1 LDFGTAVLEDA
12 AGDSY
17 ETSFGQDLSNFFGV
31 FGSRELRTVDLG
43 NETLPVSHAD
53 ILPETFDGDVLR
65 HCLPK
70 IKNAAYYKDA
80 AGLTYDGYMNSY
92 DGTDYSLNSPIC
104 PMIGVHFVL
113 KQVAALAGVTLSGS
127 FMDDAKMKRLHFF
140 ATVDTFGMTVMNYAD
155 FLPKNLTV
163 NGLLKA
169 LTLPPFGIN
178 VFFDNLNRTVTL
190 NYLDDAF
197 ADVEYL
203 NYSDKVLPDMKPEI
217 FRNKRIE
224 LDWQLDSADGEM
236 KIITGDLAALR
247 LGDGEQELVLKGVF
261 STLKMEAGLPIAT
274 MEGIT
279 KRIEQAGADFS
290 PRLLFWNGVIA
301 DVPTSSITQD
311 GLTLKFDGVGGIA
324 DHYWSRF
331 MTFWLNTVPVTLL
344 ARLTANDLERFN
356 FHRKA
361 GQNVAFYAH
370 GHYFFVDWIRTELP
384 LNGGISTVR
393 CYLKR

>member
-1 LDFGTAVLEDA
+1 
-12 AGDSY
+12 
-17 ETSFGQDLSNFFGV
+17 
-31 FGSRELRTVDLG
+31 
-43 NETLPVSHAD
+43 
-53 ILPETFDGDVLR
+53 
-65 HCLPK
+65 
-70 IKNAAYYKDA
+70 
-80 AGLTYDGYMNSY
+80 
-92 DGTDYSLNSPIC
+92 
-104 PMIGVHFVL
+104 
-113 KQVAALAGVTLSGS
+113 
-127 FMDDAKMKRLHFF
+127 
-140 ATVDTFGMTVMNYAD
+140 VDTFGMTAMNYAD

-236 KIITGDLAALR
+236 KIIPADLAALR
-247 LGDGEQELVLKGVF
+247 LGDGEQELVLRGVF
-261 STLKMEAGLPIAT
+261 STLKMESGLTIAT

-279 KRIEQAGADFS
+279 TRIEQAGADFS

-301 DVPTSSITQD
+301 DVPTSSTAQD

-324 DHYWSRF
+324 DQYWNRF
-331 MTFWLNTVPVTLL
+331 MAFWLNTVPVTLL

-356 FHRKA
+356 FHRQA